1 MQYRRLIIPGTS
13 YFFTVVLQD
22 RRSDLLIRKINE
34 LRQAFKQVI
43 ERYPFIINGI
53 VVLPDHFHLMM
64 TLPPDDAN
72 YSQRLGFIKS
82 FFSRQIESLESVSVS
97 RKNKRERG
105 IWQRRFWEHV
115 IRDELDYSRHL
126 DYIHYN
132 SVKHGYVSKPSEW
145 QYSSIHRY
153 ISSGLLHSVL
163 PSIAITSCNVDWS
176 DLTQETKHDLN
187 ASGAKTA
194 NTRAK
199 VSLHAIPLAKG

>member
-1 MQYRRLIIPGTS
+1 MHYRRLMIPGTC

-22 RRSDLLIRKINE
+22 RRSDLLVRKIKE
-34 LRQAFKQVI
+34 LRQAFKQAI
-43 ERYPFIINGI
+43 ERYPFIIDGI
-53 VVLPDHFHLMM
+53 VILPDHVHLMM
-64 TLPPDDAN
+64 TLPSDDSN

-82 FFSRQIESLESVSVS
+82 YFSRQIELFEPVSVS

-132 SVKHGYVSKPSEW
+132 PVKHGYVSKPSEW

-153 ISSGLLHSVL
+153 INLGII
-163 PSIAITSCNVDWS
+163 PQDW
-176 DLTQETKHDLN
+176 
-187 ASGAKTA
+187 ASHGEAS
-194 NTRAK
+194 NQ
-199 VSLHAIPLAKG
+199 LFGE

>member
-13 YFFTVVLQD
+13 YFFTVVLED
-22 RRSDLLIRKINE
+22 RTSDLLIVRINE

-43 ERYPFIINGI
+43 ERYPFIIDGI
-53 VVLPDHFHLMM
+53 VVLPEHLHLMM
-64 TLPPDDAN
+64 TLPLSDAN

-82 FFSRQIESLESVSVS
+82 CLARQIELLEPVSVS
-97 RKNKRERG
+97 RKSKRERG

-132 SVKHGYVSKPSEW
+132 PVKHGYVRSPSEW

-153 ISSGLLHSVL
+153 INSGIL
-163 PSIAITSCNVDWS
+163 PQDW
-176 DLTQETKHDLN
+176 
-187 ASGAKTA
+187 ASHGEASKQ
-194 NTRAK
+194 
-199 VSLHAIPLAKG
+199 LFGE

>member
-43 ERYPFIINGI
+43 ERYPFIIDGI

-97 RKNKRERG
+97 RKNKQERG

-132 SVKHGYVSKPSEW
+132 PVKHGYASKPSEW

-153 ISSGLLHSVL
+153 ISSGILLQ
-163 PSIAITSCNVDWS
+163 DW
-176 DLTQETKHDLN
+176 
-187 ASGAKTA
+187 ASHGEASKQ
-194 NTRAK
+194 
-199 VSLHAIPLAKG
+199 IFGE